1 MSISSSNQLIIIFL
15 THNVIIANQFGCF
28 TVVRTTRKLSNYM
41 KVEGCLHN
49 LQLIQNDKLL
59 SYEELLE
66 KDWQVSVH
74 HRNIQS
80 LAIEML
86 QIKHGQSREIV
97 TNIFTQVTKE

>member
-1 MSISSSNQLIIIFL
+1 
-15 THNVIIANQFGCF
+15 
-28 TVVRTTRKLSNYM
+28 M
-41 KVEGCLHN
+41 KVERCLRT

-66 KDWQVSVH
+66 KDWQVSVY

-80 LAIEML
+80 LVIEML
-86 QIKHGQSREIV
+86 QIKHGQSCEIV

>member
-1 MSISSSNQLIIIFL
+1 
-15 THNVIIANQFGCF
+15 
-28 TVVRTTRKLSNYM
+28 M
-41 KVEGCLHN
+41 KVERYLRN

-66 KDWQVSVH
+66 KDWQVSVY

-80 LAIEML
+80 LVIEML
-86 QIKHGQSREIV
+86 QIKHGQSCEIV

>member
-1 MSISSSNQLIIIFL
+1 
-15 THNVIIANQFGCF
+15 
-28 TVVRTTRKLSNYM
+28 M
-41 KVEGCLHN
+41 KDERL
-49 LQLIQNDKLL
+49 LRLIQNDKLS

-66 KDWQVSVH
+66 KDVSVSVH

-97 TNIFTQVTKE
+97 TNIFTQATQE

>member
-1 MSISSSNQLIIIFL
+1 
-15 THNVIIANQFGCF
+15 
-28 TVVRTTRKLSNYM
+28 M
-41 KVEGCLHN
+41 KVERCLRN

-66 KDWQVSVH
+66 KDWQVSVY

-80 LAIEML
+80 LVIEML
-86 QIKHGQSREIV
+86 QIKHGQSFEIV

>member
-1 MSISSSNQLIIIFL
+1 
-15 THNVIIANQFGCF
+15 
-28 TVVRTTRKLSNYM
+28 M
-41 KVEGCLHN
+41 KVERCSRN

-66 KDWQVSVH
+66 KDWQVSVY

-80 LAIEML
+80 LVIEML
-86 QIKHGQSREIV
+86 QIKHGQSCEIV

>member
-1 MSISSSNQLIIIFL
+1 
-15 THNVIIANQFGCF
+15 
-28 TVVRTTRKLSNYM
+28 M
-41 KVEGCLHN
+41 KIERCLRN

-66 KDWQVSVH
+66 KDWQVSVY

-80 LAIEML
+80 LVIEML
-86 QIKHGQSREIV
+86 QIKHGQSCEIV